1 MEFCFVIIFIIL
13 INNKIIQRSCC
24 DPEIKKEAEEK
35 IDNILDN
42 YLVHIKDEDNFGKK
56 KHESEKILLYK
67 DKISNNNKIENDT
80 YENSKNNNISNNIIN
95 NNYYYINSSNFNNC
109 CGYYSKSNEAFS
121 NNTQEYTLSLL
132 KKKNKQNKLKIKNIF
147 GNLFKENFVLTI
159 NEYGIESFTPL
170 RKQYD
175 RITKF
180 GPILYDKEGKSIN
193 DFPIIIPDILKDDIE
208 TLFTIEYNTIKKK
221 YILFVN
227 YRDDNP
233 ELNIFIKLEKDLPI
247 TQKYLLSLGD
257 VNFSVEPKPG
267 GALELEMN
275 MENGETESYLFGI
288 AKENVKIGRSKDCD
302 IILKSLAYSR
312 IQNYLYY
319 KEDENIWYIYD
330 GYNGKKSM
338 NGTWLFINFPFE
350 ISSNTKLRV
359 GKNLLELR
367 VTQKYKTIYIVI
379 YFYN

>member
-1 MEFCFVIIFIIL
+1 M
-13 INNKIIQRSCC
+13 
-24 DPEIKKEAEEK
+24 
-35 IDNILDN
+35 
-42 YLVHIKDEDNFGKK
+42 
-56 KHESEKILLYK
+56 
-67 DKISNNNKIENDT
+67 
-80 YENSKNNNISNNIIN
+80 
-95 NNYYYINSSNFNNC
+95 
-109 CGYYSKSNEAFS
+109 
-121 NNTQEYTLSLL
+121 
-132 KKKNKQNKLKIKNIF
+132 
-147 GNLFKENFVLTI
+147 
-159 NEYGIESFTPL
+159 
-170 RKQYD
+170 
-175 RITKF
+175 
-180 GPILYDKEGKSIN
+180 YDKEGKSIN

-367 VTQKYKTIYIVI
+367 VT
-379 YFYN
+379 

>member
-1 MEFCFVIIFIIL
+1 M
-13 INNKIIQRSCC
+13 
-24 DPEIKKEAEEK
+24 
-35 IDNILDN
+35 
-42 YLVHIKDEDNFGKK
+42 
-56 KHESEKILLYK
+56 
-67 DKISNNNKIENDT
+67 
-80 YENSKNNNISNNIIN
+80 
-95 NNYYYINSSNFNNC
+95 
-109 CGYYSKSNEAFS
+109 
-121 NNTQEYTLSLL
+121 
-132 KKKNKQNKLKIKNIF
+132 
-147 GNLFKENFVLTI
+147 NLFKEKFVIII

-359 GKNLLELR
+359 GKNLLDLR
-367 VTQKYKTIYIVI
+367 VT
-379 YFYN
+379 